1 MTNKPFFIILKVSLW
16 TNRNK
21 IPKMSLKIIHTKN
34 LKWIDIVNPDDSDI
48 IYMKENFPFHPL
60 DYEDVVTPSTRPKID
75 EYDNYH
81 FIILLFPLINNEA
94 KEIKPAEV
102 DFFVG
107 PNYLITIHDG
117 SMKTLKNLVHN
128 VAQYDNVRN
137 QYMGQT
143 PGFLIF
149 SVLELLFKR
158 SFPILDQINRELD
171 QAGREI
177 FQADFATLQR
187 FSTLKK
193 NIIVYR
199 RIMKMHKFVLT
210 KLMHNKQTYLQFPFA
225 RNYFQNLIEYAE
237 NIWDVLA
244 SDKET
249 TESYEETN
257 QSLAAHRMNDV
268 LRTLTI
274 FSVIIFILTLFVNIM
289 LFAETTTN
297 ITEFPNL
304 MIITLGMLAT
314 ITLALLWFF
323 KKRDWL

>member
-1 MTNKPFFIILKVSLW
+1 
-16 TNRNK
+16 
-21 IPKMSLKIIHTKN
+21 MSLKIIHTKN
-34 LKWIDIVNPDDSDI
+34 LKWIDIINPEDSDI
-48 IYMKENFPFHPL
+48 IYMKEHFPFHPL

-81 FIILLFPLINNEA
+81 FVILLFPILN
-94 KEIKPAEV
+94 KETKEVKPAEV

-107 PNYLITIHDG
+107 PDYLVTIHDG
-117 SMKTLKNLVHN
+117 AMKTLTNLTHN
-128 VAQYDNVRN
+128 VSQYDNVRN
-137 QYMGQT
+137 QYIGQSS
-143 PGFLIF
+143 GFLLF
-149 SVLELLFKR
+149 SILELLFKR

-177 FQADFATLQR
+177 FQSDLATLER

-193 NIIVYR
+193 NIIIYR

-210 KLMHNKQTYLQFPFA
+210 KLAHSKHTYLQFSFSK
-225 RNYFQNLIEYAE
+225 NYFQNLIEYAE

-257 QSLAAHRMNDV
+257 QSLAAHRMNDI

-274 FSVIIFILTLFVNIM
+274 FSVIIFLLTLIINV
-289 LFAETTTN
+289 LFLIESH
-297 ITEFPNL
+297 PNL
-304 MIITLGMLAT
+304 TAAATSIITGVT
-314 ITLALLWFF
+314 IVMLWFF
-323 KKRDWL
+323 KRYKWL